1 MGQMVERTSLCIQ
14 FICKYT
20 NQLYSIRNTF
30 EWKLRIPKDIL
41 FTVALRGKIEIFP
54 FQNLKKILDDMY
66 ESAMEAM
73 TTRQI
78 KAITYHDWKVCNVIE
93 GNTKV
98 YVQLPRSKRKKNC
111 S

>member
-14 FICKYT
+14 FICKYIY
-20 NQLYSIRNTF
+20 QLYSIQNTF

-78 KAITYHDWKVCNVIE
+78 KEITYHDWKVCNFF
-93 GNTKV
+93 
-98 YVQLPRSKRKKNC
+98 
-111 S
+111 